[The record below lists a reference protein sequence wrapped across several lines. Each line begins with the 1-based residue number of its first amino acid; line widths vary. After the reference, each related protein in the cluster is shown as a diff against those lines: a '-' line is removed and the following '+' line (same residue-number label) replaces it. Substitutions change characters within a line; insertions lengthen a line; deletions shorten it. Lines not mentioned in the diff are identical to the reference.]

1 MKRLFQFIDICM
13 PYVYILAFAKALSL
27 IMLLFLPLN
36 MERKPFLHINLEMK
50 NYKVEEA
57 FGFKARTKNSLHNQL
72 LASNSSLGSSSPK
85 ELTLQAIY
93 KNDSGGYAVL
103 YNTPA
108 KETIILSLNE
118 SYKEYT
124 LKGLFPN
131 YIILLKQHTEYRLS
145 LFDENFT
152 SSEKESKKTDL
163 QSSAIE
169 VSKDELLHFSN
180 DLNSIWKNIT
190 LRESKQN
197 GSIVGFEVTYIKK
210 PSPLAKLGLLIGD
223 VIVKLN
229 SEPLTSYSQAL
240 KVYNEIQA
248 YDYLELTVM
257 RNGKEKELYY
267 EIK

>member
-1 MKRLFQFIDICM
+1 MKRLFQSIDICM
-13 PYVYILAFAKALSL
+13 PYLYSLAFAKALSL
-27 IMLLFLPLN
+27 AMLLFLPFSV
-36 MERKPFLHINLEMK
+36 EKKPFLYINSEMK

-57 FGFKARTKNSLHNQL
+57 FGFKTRAKQTLENQSFSSI
-72 LASNSSLGSSSPK
+72 ASSSLK

-93 KNDSGGYAVL
+93 KNDSSGYAVL
-103 YNTPA
+103 HDSST

-118 SYKEYT
+118 NYKEYT

-131 YIILLKQHTEYRLS
+131 YIILSKQHTEYRLT
-145 LFDENFT
+145 LFDETFT
-152 SSEKESKKTDL
+152 SSEKVSKKTDL
-163 QSSAIE
+163 QDGVIE
-169 VSKDELLHFSN
+169 ISKEELLHFSN

-197 GSIVGFEVTYIKK
+197 GSIVGFEVAYIKK
-210 PSPLAKLGLLIGD
+210 PSPFGKLGLLKGD
-223 VIVKLN
+223 IIIKLN

-240 KVYNEIQA
+240 KVYNEIQT